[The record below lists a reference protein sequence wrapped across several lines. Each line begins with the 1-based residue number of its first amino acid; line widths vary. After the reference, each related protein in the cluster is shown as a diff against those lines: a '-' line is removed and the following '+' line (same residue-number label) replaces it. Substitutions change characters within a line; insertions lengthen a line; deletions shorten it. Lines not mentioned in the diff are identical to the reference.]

1 MEREGRRETWG
12 VDGHRIHPEERGR
25 RGTNPAGTLIL
36 DFYPPERCKITFMLF
51 KPPQPQ
57 PTDRGEGWGWGEGG
71 QLGCHLTEPQE
82 AGGAPASQTAGSRER
97 VDPPPTPSLPP
108 SCFLAL
114 SRLPAPGSLRHR
126 LVGLGGG
133 QGRAA
138 CSSGAHLTREPKGE
152 RALTF
157 HSWREP
163 SR

>member
-1 MEREGRRETWG
+1 MLRRKSSGETQCA
-12 VDGHRIHPEERGR
+12 D
-25 RGTNPAGTLIL
+25 TLIL
-36 DFYPPERCKITFMLF
+36 DFYPPERYKITFMLF

-114 SRLPAPGSLRHR
+114 SRLPPRRVLSGIALWGWGAGKAGRPAA
-126 LVGLGGG
+126 LG
-133 QGRAA
+133 
-138 CSSGAHLTREPKGE
+138 HI
-152 RALTF
+152 
-157 HSWREP
+157 
-163 SR
+163 